1 MIYSTE
7 LANNTPDFVS
17 KYLEGGIH
25 DNVKL
30 VSARADKSVNGR
42 LFLEIKFEKDNK
54 ELTHTEW
61 ENSKFPNQSDE
72 DYQNR
77 CTRQVKRMLQ
87 ILECFYP
94 KEALTFAGSSYE
106 EFTKWVAN
114 LLNAANK
121 ETLLRIKIVY
131 NKNGYTCLSTYGT
144 FIEPMTVEKG
154 NITQM
159 NKDVFIRPVIADKEK
174 EETNPLDSNEETE
187 FNDGLP
193 F

>member
-17 KYLEGGIH
+17 KYLEAGIQE
-25 DNVKL
+25 NVKL
-30 VSARADKSVNGR
+30 VSAKADKSVNGR
-42 LFLEIKFEKDNK
+42 SFLEIKFERDGK

-61 ENSKFPNQSDE
+61 ENTKFPNQSDE

-77 CTRQVKRMLQ
+77 CTWQVKRMLQ

-94 KEALTFAGSSYE
+94 KAALTFVGSTYE
-106 EFTKWVAN
+106 EFTKWVAS
-114 LLNAANK
+114 LLNSANK
-121 ETLLRIKIVY
+121 DILLRVKIVY

-144 FIEPMTVEKG
+144 FIEPMTVEKS
-154 NITQM
+154 NIVQM
-159 NKDVFIRPVIADKEK
+159 NKDVFVRPVIADKEVK
-174 EETNPLDSNEETE
+174 EINPLDSDAEETTG
-187 FNDGLP
+187 DLP

>member
-17 KYLEGGIH
+17 KYLEAGIQ

-30 VSARADKSVNGR
+30 VSARTDKSINGSF
-42 LFLEIKFEKDNK
+42 FLEIKFEKDGK

-61 ENSKFPNQSDE
+61 ENSKFPNQTEE

-106 EFTKWVAN
+106 EFAKWVAN
-114 LLNAANK
+114 LLNTANK
-121 ETLLRIKIVY
+121 DILLRVKIVY
-131 NKNGYTCLSTYGT
+131 NKNGYTNLSTYGT
-144 FIEPMTVEKG
+144 FIEPMTVEKS
-154 NITQM
+154 NIVQM
-159 NKDVFIRPVIADKEK
+159 NKDVFIRPIIADKEVK
-174 EETNPLDSNEETE
+174 EDNPLDDDKNS
-187 FNDGLP
+187 DLP